1 MDIYTIMLKVI
12 ILDDESK
19 AIQSLEWELKS
30 FCPSVDVLATFTNP
44 FEAKDFIL
52 NNSID
57 CIFLDIDMPQMDGF
71 RFLEFFPQRDFSVI
85 ITTAY
90 DQYGI
95 QALKMQALDY
105 LLKPIDSD
113 DLIKSIEK
121 IRAHKNSTNI
131 KDMLEDMLLNINT
144 LQSVNARKINI
155 SCDGKIYFLEPN
167 EILFCESDGNY
178 CNVFLENGQKLFLTQ
193 ILKLIEEKLPKNI
206 FYRVHNSF
214 VVNLNKVR
222 EYQKNEGYLV
232 LTNGKH
238 IPVSRTKKGLFL
250 DK

>member
-1 MDIYTIMLKVI
+1 MINVV

-19 AIQSLEWELKS
+19 AIQSLEWEIKS
-30 FCPSVDVLATFTNP
+30 FCPSVNVLATFESP
-44 FEAKDFIL
+44 YDARDFIL
-52 NNSID
+52 SNEID

-71 RFLEFFPQRDFSVI
+71 RFLEFFPKRDFEVI

-95 QALKMQALDY
+95 QALKTRAIDY

-113 DLIKSIEK
+113 DLIKAVVKIESQK
-121 IRAHKNSTNI
+121 SNTHI
-131 KDMLEDMLLNINT
+131 KDILEEMLINMANSQIPT
-144 LQSVNARKINI
+144 LKKINI
-155 SCDGKIYFLEPN
+155 SCDGKIYFLEPH
-167 EILFCESDGNY
+167 EILYCESDGNY

-193 ILKLIEEKLPKNI
+193 ILKNIEEKLPKSI

-238 IPVSRTKKGLFL
+238 VPVSRNKKNLFIE
-250 DK
+250 K

>member
-1 MDIYTIMLKVI
+1 MINVV

-19 AIQSLEWELKS
+19 AIQSLEWEIKS
-30 FCPSVDVLATFTNP
+30 FCPSVNVLATFESP
-44 FEAKDFIL
+44 YDARDFIL
-52 NNSID
+52 SNEID

-71 RFLEFFPQRDFSVI
+71 RFLEFFPKRDFEVI

-95 QALKMQALDY
+95 QALKTRAIDY

-113 DLIKSIEK
+113 DLIKAVDKIESQK
-121 IRAHKNSTNI
+121 SNTHI
-131 KDMLEDMLLNINT
+131 KDILEEMLINMANSQIPT
-144 LQSVNARKINI
+144 LKKINI
-155 SCDGKIYFLEPN
+155 SCDGKIYFLEPH
-167 EILFCESDGNY
+167 EILYCESDGNY

-193 ILKLIEEKLPKNI
+193 ILKNIEEKLPKSI

-238 IPVSRTKKGLFL
+238 VPVSRNKKNLFIE
-250 DK
+250 K

>member
-1 MDIYTIMLKVI
+1 MINVV
-12 ILDDESK
+12 ILDDEAK
-19 AIQSLEWELKS
+19 AIQSLEWEIKS
-30 FCPSVDVLATFTNP
+30 FCPSVNVLATFENP
-44 FEAKDFIL
+44 FDARDFIL
-52 NNSID
+52 SHDID

-71 RFLEFFPQRDFSVI
+71 RFLDFFPKRDFEVI

-95 QALKMQALDY
+95 QALKQRAIDY

-113 DLIKSIEK
+113 DLKKAVDKIENQKSS
-121 IRAHKNSTNI
+121 NNI
-131 KDMLEDMLLNINT
+131 KDILEEMLINMNNSQIPT
-144 LQSVNARKINI
+144 QKKINI
-155 SCDGKIYFLEPN
+155 SCDGKIYFLEPH
-167 EILFCESDGNY
+167 EILYCESDGNY
-178 CNVFLENGQKLFLTQ
+178 CNVFLDNGQKLFLTQ
-193 ILKLIEEKLPKNI
+193 ILKNIEEKLPKSI

-238 IPVSRTKKGLFL
+238 IPVSRNKKNLFIE
-250 DK
+250 K

>member
-1 MDIYTIMLKVI
+1 MLNVV

-30 FCPSVDVLATFTNP
+30 FCPTVNVLSTFTNP
-44 FEAKDFIL
+44 FEAKDFIAK
-52 NNSID
+52 NAID

-71 RFLEFFPQRDFSVI
+71 SFLEFFPKREFSVI

-113 DLIKSIEK
+113 DLIKAIEK
-121 IRAHKNSTNI
+121 IQNLKNSSNI
-131 KDMLEDMLLNINT
+131 RDILEEMLLNINT
-144 LQSVNARKINI
+144 KQNFGSKKVNI
-155 SCDGKIYFLEPN
+155 SCDGKIYFLDPE
-167 EILFCESDGNY
+167 EILYCESDGNY
-178 CNVFLENGQKLFLTQ
+178 CNVYLENAQKLFLTQ
-193 ILKLIEEKLPKNI
+193 ILKNVEEKLPKNI

-238 IPVSRTKKGLFL
+238 VPVSRTKKSLFV

>member
-1 MDIYTIMLKVI
+1 MINVV

-19 AIQSLEWELKS
+19 AIQSLEWEIKS
-30 FCPSVDVLATFTNP
+30 FCPSVNVLATFESP
-44 FEAKDFIL
+44 YDARDFIL
-52 NNSID
+52 SNEID

-71 RFLEFFPQRDFSVI
+71 RFLEFFPKRDFEVI

-95 QALKMQALDY
+95 QALKTRAIDY

-113 DLIKSIEK
+113 DLIKAVDKIESQK
-121 IRAHKNSTNI
+121 SNTHI
-131 KDMLEDMLLNINT
+131 KDILEEMLINMANSQIPT
-144 LQSVNARKINI
+144 LKKINI
-155 SCDGKIYFLEPN
+155 SCDGKIYFLESH
-167 EILFCESDGNY
+167 EILYCESDGNY

-193 ILKLIEEKLPKNI
+193 ILKNIEEKLPKSI

-238 IPVSRTKKGLFL
+238 VPVSRNKKNLFIE
-250 DK
+250 K

>member
-1 MDIYTIMLKVI
+1 MLNVV

-30 FCPSVDVLATFTNP
+30 FCPNVNVLATFTNP
-44 FEAKDFIL
+44 IDAKDFIL
-52 NNSID
+52 NNAID

-71 RFLEFFPQRDFSVI
+71 RFLAFFPHRDFSVI

-95 QALKMQALDY
+95 QALKLQALDY

-113 DLIKSIEK
+113 DLIKAIEK
-121 IRAHKNSTNI
+121 IVAHKSSNSI
-131 KDMLEDMLLNINT
+131 KDILEDMLLNINA
-144 LQSVNARKINI
+144 LQSIGTKKINI

-167 EILFCESDGNY
+167 EIMYCESDGNY

-193 ILKLIEEKLPKNI
+193 ILKNIEEKLPKSI

-222 EYQKNEGYLV
+222 EYQKNEGFLV
-232 LTNGKH
+232 LNNGIK
-238 IPVSRTKKGLFL
+238 IPVSRTKKNLFL
-250 DK
+250 DIK